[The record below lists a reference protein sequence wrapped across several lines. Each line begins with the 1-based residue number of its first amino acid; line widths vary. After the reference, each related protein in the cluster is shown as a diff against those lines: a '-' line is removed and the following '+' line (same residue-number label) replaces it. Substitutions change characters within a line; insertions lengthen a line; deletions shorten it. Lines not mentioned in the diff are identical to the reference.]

1 MPSPDILQIA
11 LCATKIYKADPADMD
26 VEGFGRPQAR
36 YHEEET
42 SISLKSIF
50 GGGSAKISGKAQIGI
65 WMNSDCVVLAFR
77 GSVFKEDWTANNAKF
92 GMASFPTRFP
102 KSFEWGEKA
111 KTLAGA
117 KPLIVTGHSLGG
129 GLAQLVGYYMNEL
142 FLSFNAPPV
151 LSMIT
156 NKIIK
161 PASGPKSSSTLRGGD
176 YPKGFNFRV
185 SDDPVSR
192 VPGNFI
198 GSVIDL
204 KSVTGITKIHGSS
217 SVIAAV
223 NASKYADK
231 PVY

>member
-1 MPSPDILQIA
+1 MPAPTILQVA
-11 LCATKIYKADPADMD
+11 QAATKIYKADPTDMD

-36 YHEEET
+36 FHEEET
-42 SISLKSIF
+42 KISLKSVF
-50 GGGSAKISGKAQIGI
+50 GFGSATISGKAQIGI
-65 WMNSDCVVLAFR
+65 WMNNDCVILSFR
-77 GSVFKEDWTANNAKF
+77 GSVFGEDWTQNNIKF
-92 GMASFPTRFP
+92 GMATFPTRFP
-102 KSFEWGEKA
+102 KSFEWGQKA
-111 KTLAGA
+111 QILAQG

-129 GLAQLVGYYMNEL
+129 GLAQLVGYYLDVL

-161 PASGPKSSSTLRGGD
+161 PAGMPSSASALRGGD

-204 KSVTGITKIHGSS
+204 KSVTGIKKIHGGK

-223 NASKYADK
+223 SASNYRDK